1 VERKNY
7 SYKQPEDD
15 VKPGQVVLG
24 LDGLG
29 TMVQKEA
36 LKRQKE
42 SLLADQ
48 TNKKETLRLE
58 TISGSESE
66 NDNFV

>member
-42 SLLADQ
+42 SLLADKI
-48 TNKKETLRLE
+48 NKQESLRLE
-58 TISGSESE
+58 SISDYETE